1 MHWINRVR
9 IQPWGIISGAVG
21 GLLVAVAIAGLM
33 GLFIN
38 NTLLNVTERALVEG
52 VQLEDLGDD
61 LRVAILDLRHYH
73 RNLIFAGLSPRALAE
88 FDAAYIVLLEQ
99 VARLDETE
107 GVDSRVV
114 EAGQMRQ
121 MAAAYYTD
129 FRAALDLFE
138 GESAAF
144 HQASDRGLAA
154 LGEMEQVARQIERL
168 GERSAEEAFEAME
181 QATATARL
189 MLLVVLGG
197 LVLVGMGLAYL
208 VVTMVREQH
217 RASEKLARAL
227 QAKTDFIADASH
239 ELRTPLT
246 VLRGNAE
253 LALEIDRTCVHVEA
267 LEEILQESERMS
279 RLVDDLLLL
288 ARSDSGAMPLELAAV
303 DVATFLRELEARA
316 AVLARERG
324 AEFEAALRGQG
335 QLVVDAGRLEQVALI
350 LVDNAAKYGPAGG
363 LVKLIASTGGDELC
377 IEVADQGP
385 GIQEEDLARIFERF
399 YRVDKTR
406 ARHLGGAGLGLS
418 IAKTIIESHG
428 GRIEARSQLNRGT
441 QMRIY
446 IPLASTMP
454 AGGAPVEQQLALEH
468 AG

>member
-1 MHWINRVR
+1 MDWINRVR

-21 GLLVAVAIAGLM
+21 GLLITVAIAGLM
-33 GLFIN
+33 GLLIN

-52 VQLEDLGDD
+52 VHLEDLGDD
-61 LRVAILDLRHYH
+61 LRVAVLDLRHYH
-73 RNLIFAGLSPRALAE
+73 RNLVFAGLSQRALAD
-88 FDAAYIVLLEQ
+88 FDAAYIALMEQ
-99 VARLDETE
+99 IARLDGME
-107 GVDSRVV
+107 GVDPGVV
-114 EAGQMRQ
+114 EPGQMRQ
-121 MAAAYYTD
+121 MAATYYTE
-129 FRAALDLFE
+129 FRAALGLFE
-138 GESAAF
+138 GESVAF
-144 HQASDRGLAA
+144 NRASDRGLAE
-154 LGEMEQVARQIERL
+154 LGEMEQVARQIELL
-168 GERSAEEAFEAME
+168 GERRAEESFQAME
-181 QATATARL
+181 EATSTARL

-208 VVTMVREQH
+208 VVSMVREQQ
-217 RASEKLARAL
+217 RASEKLAQAL

-288 ARSDSGAMPLELAAV
+288 ARSDSGAMPLELETV
-303 DVATFLRELEARA
+303 DVATFLAELEARA

-324 AEFEAALRGQG
+324 AEFEADLRGEG
-335 QLVVDAGRLEQVALI
+335 QLLADAGRIEQVALI
-350 LVDNAAKYGPAGG
+350 LVDNAAKYGPSGG
-363 LVKLIASTGGDELC
+363 LVRLSASASGGELC

-385 GIQEEDLARIFERF
+385 GIQEADLARIFERF

-441 QMRIY
+441 QMRILL
-446 IPLASTMP
+446 PLASTLP
-454 AGGAPVEQQLALEH
+454 VTGETVEQQLALEH